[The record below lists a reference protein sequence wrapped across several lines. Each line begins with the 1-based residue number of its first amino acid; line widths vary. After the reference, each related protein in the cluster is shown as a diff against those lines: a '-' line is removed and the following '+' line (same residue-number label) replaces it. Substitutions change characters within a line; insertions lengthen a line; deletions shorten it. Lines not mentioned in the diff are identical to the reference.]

1 MTSALLG
8 VLAVAGSTGL
18 RPATGADGVMVFIGI
33 IDAAAEAGLR
43 DGFMQCSVAAATV
56 AMASNVD

>member
-1 MTSALLG
+1 MSALLG

-33 IDAAAEAGLR
+33 VDAAVEAALR
-43 DGFMQCSVAAATV
+43 DGFMQCSVAAGTV
-56 AMASNVD
+56 APTSSVD